1 MSLIISNLEIL
12 FNLSI
17 VTEIKIITIK
27 NISTWEKYA
36 SIYLAKHQQ
45 EFIKFGQSL
54 LDGEILAAHRQAN
67 QNLNIYNQWVYNEKY
82 KIN

>member
-1 MSLIISNLEIL
+1 MSNLELL

-17 VTEIKIITIK
+17 VIELKIKKSK
-27 NISTWEKYA
+27 NTSNWEKYA

-45 EFIKFGQSL
+45 EFIEFGQSL